1 MKDSYAVVT
10 GASSGI
16 GKAIA
21 IELANKK
28 INLILIALPNTGLAE
43 VAQQISSDYQVVAK
57 YCEIDL
63 TQEGAA
69 KYVYEWCK
77 QQQVKINTLV
87 NNAGLGTQGS
97 FENNTVTD
105 LQVMLKLNNQ
115 ALVMLAYYFLPELK
129 LNSPS
134 HILDVGSLASFM
146 NIPGKAVYS
155 ASKSFIYSFSLSLRM
170 ELKPYHINVSCL
182 CPGGTLTSERVMK
195 NFNQVKYAGKSWL
208 QKPACVA
215 SEAVSQL
222 YQGKKLIIPGWHN
235 KFLFQLQTLLPDYVV
250 DLILTSLFFKSKENE
265 SRYPLSAGTLAT
277 PNVPLT

>member
-1 MKDSYAVVT
+1 MKHSYAVVT

-21 IELANKK
+21 VELATKK
-28 INLILIALPNTGLAE
+28 MNLILVALPNTGLQE
-43 VAQQISSDYQVVAK
+43 VAQQISSDYQVEVK
-57 YCEIDL
+57 FCEMDL

-69 KYVYEWCK
+69 CYVYEWCK
-77 QQQVKINTLV
+77 QQRVKINTLV

-97 FENNTVTD
+97 FENNSVTD

-129 LNSPS
+129 LNRPS
-134 HILDVGSLASFM
+134 HILNVGSLASFM

-155 ASKSFIYSFSLSLRM
+155 ASQSFIYSFSLSLRM
-170 ELKPYHINVSCL
+170 ELRPYNINVSCL

-208 QKPACVA
+208 QKPEHVA
-215 SEAVSQL
+215 SEAISQL

-235 KFLFQLQTLLPDYVV
+235 KFFFQLQTLLPEYVV
-250 DLILTSLFFKSKENE
+250 DRILTILFFKNKANE
-265 SRYPLSAGTLAT
+265 LRYPAAAIR
-277 PNVPLT
+277 